1 MLKKKF
7 GMIVLMLITTVALT
21 LPVVRAAETDTDTSE
36 NQATSVEQTTTDTTV
51 SADDETSA
59 TSEEAINTESEETTS
74 ENTTTTDEETTTS
87 TEENFKQSDV
97 YLTGDN
103 ITIDYIVDG
112 NLFIF
117 ADTVTINSQIGG
129 DAFIFAN
136 TVTVGEQGYVFSNLF
151 TIANTVN
158 IQGVVYDLYTLS
170 NTVNITSYVYR
181 DIKVSTDTLNI
192 YGTVGR
198 NAFVNCNNMNFTQD
212 GTNET
217 EETTTLSSQG
227 MINGNL
233 EYSSKS
239 EITIPDG
246 TVTGEVKYNQI
257 KTTNTKAIQT
267 YLISLGTIIATAI
280 LIWLICLWLAPKFV
294 KKSNL
299 IDKKSI
305 LPEIGL
311 GIITPII
318 LVLVSFV
325 LILLSIT
332 SSFGLLL
339 LATSFILVGLSTSIF
354 IIAIN
359 NLVCNKLKIQK
370 TIGNFGMLIVTAA
383 VLWLIGLIPV
393 VGSIVGIIAVIIGLG
408 ILVYY
413 LIKKEKTDKDKKAKE
428 TK

>member
-7 GMIVLMLITTVALT
+7 GMIVLVLITVFALV
-21 LPVVRAAETDTDTSE
+21 LPVARAAETDTNAE
-36 NQATSVEQTTTDTTV
+36 VTTTNEEVTT
-51 SADDETSA
+51 
-59 TSEEAINTESEETTS
+59 
-74 ENTTTTDEETTTS
+74 
-87 TEENFKQSDV
+87 TEENFKQGDV
-97 YLTGDN
+97 YLTGDD

-136 TVTVGEQGYVFSNLF
+136 SVTVGNQGYIFSNLF
-151 TIANTVN
+151 TIAPTLN
-158 IQGVVYDLYTLS
+158 IQGVVYDLYALS
-170 NTVNITSYVYR
+170 DNVTITGYVYR
-181 DIKVSTDTLNI
+181 DIKVSANNLNI
-192 YGTVGR
+192 YGVIGR
-198 NAFVNCNNMNFTQD
+198 NAFVKTNDIKFTS
-212 GTNET
+212 ET
-217 EETTTLSSQG
+217 EVVDENTTASSQG

-233 EYSSKS
+233 QYTSKN
-239 EITIPDG
+239 EISIPEG
-246 TVTGEVKYNQI
+246 VVTGEVNYTQA
-257 KTTNTKAIQT
+257 TTNNNKSIQN

-294 KKSNL
+294 KKTNL

-311 GIITPII
+311 GIITPIVLI
-318 LVLVSFV
+318 LVSLV

-339 LATSFILVGLSTSIF
+339 LAISFILIGLSTSIF

-359 NLVCNKLKIQK
+359 NLICNKLKIQK

-393 VGSIVGIIAVIIGLG
+393 VGTIVGIIAIIIGLG

-413 LIKKEKTDKDKKAKE
+413 LIKKEKTNKDEKVKE

>member
-1 MLKKKF
+1 MLKKKI
-7 GMIVLMLITTVALT
+7 GMIVLVLITVFALV
-21 LPVVRAAETDTDTSE
+21 LPVARAAETDTNTSE
-36 NQATSVEQTTTDTTV
+36 NQV
-51 SADDETSA
+51 
-59 TSEEAINTESEETTS
+59 
-74 ENTTTTDEETTTS
+74 TS
-87 TEENFKQSDV
+87 TEEESNFKQCDV
-97 YLTGDN
+97 YLTGND
-103 ITIDYIVDG
+103 ITIDYIIDG
-112 NLFIF
+112 NLFVF

-158 IQGVVYDLYTLS
+158 IKGVVYDLYTLS
-170 NTVNITSYVYR
+170 NTVNITGYVYR

-246 TVTGEVKYNQI
+246 TVTGEI

-393 VGSIVGIIAVIIGLG
+393 VGSIVGIIAVLIGLG

-413 LIKKEKTDKDKKAKE
+413 LIKKEKPNKDEKAKE

>member
-7 GMIVLMLITTVALT
+7 GMIVLVLITVFALV
-21 LPVVRAAETDTDTSE
+21 LPVARAAETDTNAE
-36 NQATSVEQTTTDTTV
+36 VTTTN
-51 SADDETSA
+51 
-59 TSEEAINTESEETTS
+59 EEV
-74 ENTTTTDEETTTS
+74 TTTNEEVTT
-87 TEENFKQSDV
+87 TEENFKQGDV
-97 YLTGDN
+97 YLTGDD

-136 TVTVGEQGYVFSNLF
+136 SVTVGDQGYIFSNLF
-151 TIANTVN
+151 TIAPTLN
-158 IQGVVYDLYTLS
+158 IQGVVYDLYALS
-170 NTVNITSYVYR
+170 DNVTITGYVYR
-181 DIKVSTDTLNI
+181 DIKVSANNLNI
-192 YGTVGR
+192 YGVIGR
-198 NAFVNCNNMNFTQD
+198 NAFVKTNDIKFTS
-212 GTNET
+212 ET
-217 EETTTLSSQG
+217 EVVDENTTASSQG

-233 EYSSKS
+233 QYTSKN
-239 EITIPDG
+239 EISIPEG
-246 TVTGEVKYNQI
+246 VVTGEVNYTQA
-257 KTTNTKAIQT
+257 TTNNNKSIQN

-294 KKSNL
+294 KKTNL

-311 GIITPII
+311 GIITPIVLI
-318 LVLVSFV
+318 LVSLV
-325 LILLSIT
+325 LILLGIT

-339 LATSFILVGLSTSIF
+339 LAISFILIGLSTSIF

-359 NLVCNKLKIQK
+359 NLICNKLKIQK

-393 VGSIVGIIAVIIGLG
+393 VGTIVGIIAIIIGLG

-413 LIKKEKTDKDKKAKE
+413 LIKKEKTNKDEKVKE

>member
-7 GMIVLMLITTVALT
+7 GMIVLVLITVFALV
-21 LPVVRAAETDTDTSE
+21 LPVARAAETDT
-36 NQATSVEQTTTDTTV
+36 N
-51 SADDETSA
+51 
-59 TSEEAINTESEETTS
+59 TSEEIQATEETTQNT
-74 ENTTTTDEETTTS
+74 EEVTTTNEEVTT
-87 TEENFKQSDV
+87 TEENFKQGDV
-97 YLTGDN
+97 YLTGDD

-136 TVTVGEQGYVFSNLF
+136 SVTVGNQGYIFSNLF
-151 TIANTVN
+151 TIAPTLN
-158 IQGVVYDLYTLS
+158 IQGVVYDLYALS
-170 NTVNITSYVYR
+170 DNVTITGYVYR
-181 DIKVSTDTLNI
+181 DIKVSANNLNI
-192 YGTVGR
+192 YGVIGR
-198 NAFVNCNNMNFTQD
+198 NAFVKTNDIKFTS
-212 GTNET
+212 ET
-217 EETTTLSSQG
+217 EVVDENTTASSQG

-233 EYSSKS
+233 QYTSKN
-239 EITIPDG
+239 EISIPEG
-246 TVTGEVKYNQI
+246 VVTGEVNYTQA
-257 KTTNTKAIQT
+257 TTNNNKSIQN

-280 LIWLICLWLAPKFV
+280 LIWLLCLWLAPKFV
-294 KKSNL
+294 KKTNL

-311 GIITPII
+311 GIITPIVLI
-318 LVLVSFV
+318 LVSLV

-339 LATSFILVGLSTSIF
+339 LAISFILIGLSTSIF

-359 NLVCNKLKIQK
+359 NLICNKLKIQK

-393 VGSIVGIIAVIIGLG
+393 VGTIVGIIAIIIGLG

-413 LIKKEKTDKDKKAKE
+413 LIKKEKTNKDEKAKE

>member
-7 GMIVLMLITTVALT
+7 GMIVLVLITVFALV
-21 LPVVRAAETDTDTSE
+21 LPVARAAETDTNAE
-36 NQATSVEQTTTDTTV
+36 VTTTN
-51 SADDETSA
+51 
-59 TSEEAINTESEETTS
+59 EEV
-74 ENTTTTDEETTTS
+74 TTTNEEVTT
-87 TEENFKQSDV
+87 TEENFKQGDV
-97 YLTGDN
+97 YLTGDD

-136 TVTVGEQGYVFSNLF
+136 SVTVGDQGYIFSNLF
-151 TIANTVN
+151 TIAPTLN
-158 IQGVVYDLYTLS
+158 IQGVVYDLYALS
-170 NTVNITSYVYR
+170 DNVTITGYVYR
-181 DIKVSTDTLNI
+181 DIKVSANNLNI
-192 YGTVGR
+192 YGVIGR
-198 NAFVNCNNMNFTQD
+198 NAFVKTNDIKFTS
-212 GTNET
+212 ET
-217 EETTTLSSQG
+217 EVVDENTTASSQG

-233 EYSSKS
+233 QYTSKN
-239 EITIPDG
+239 EISIPEG
-246 TVTGEVKYNQI
+246 VVTGEVNYTQA
-257 KTTNTKAIQT
+257 TTNNNKSIQN

-294 KKSNL
+294 KKTNL

-311 GIITPII
+311 GIITPIVLI
-318 LVLVSFV
+318 LVSLV

-339 LATSFILVGLSTSIF
+339 LAISFILIGLSTSIF

-359 NLVCNKLKIQK
+359 NLICNKLKIQK

-393 VGSIVGIIAVIIGLG
+393 VGTIVGIIAIIIGLG

-413 LIKKEKTDKDKKAKE
+413 LIKKEKTNKDEKAKE

>member
-1 MLKKKF
+1 M
-7 GMIVLMLITTVALT
+7 
-21 LPVVRAAETDTDTSE
+21 
-36 NQATSVEQTTTDTTV
+36 
-51 SADDETSA
+51 
-59 TSEEAINTESEETTS
+59 
-74 ENTTTTDEETTTS
+74 
-87 TEENFKQSDV
+87 
-97 YLTGDN
+97 
-103 ITIDYIVDG
+103 
-112 NLFIF
+112 
-117 ADTVTINSQIGG
+117 
-129 DAFIFAN
+129 
-136 TVTVGEQGYVFSNLF
+136 
-151 TIANTVN
+151 
-158 IQGVVYDLYTLS
+158 YDLYTLS
-170 NTVNITSYVYR
+170 NTVNITGYVYR

-217 EETTTLSSQG
+217 EETTTLSSHG

-311 GIITPII
+311 GILTPIVLI
-318 LVLVSFV
+318 LVSIV
-325 LILLSIT
+325 LILLGIT

-339 LATSFILVGLSTSIF
+339 LAISFILIGLSTSIF

-359 NLVCNKLKIQK
+359 NLICNKLKIQK
-370 TIGNFGMLIVTAA
+370 NIGNFGMLIVTAA
-383 VLWLIGLIPV
+383 VLWLIGLIPY
-393 VGSIVGIIAVIIGLG
+393 VGRLIGIIAIIIGLG

-413 LIKKEKTDKDKKAKE
+413 LIKKEKSNKDEKVKE

>member
-1 MLKKKF
+1 MLKKKI
-7 GMIVLMLITTVALT
+7 GMIVLVLITVFALV
-21 LPVVRAAETDTDTSE
+21 LPVARAAETDTNTSE
-36 NQATSVEQTTTDTTV
+36 NQV
-51 SADDETSA
+51 
-59 TSEEAINTESEETTS
+59 
-74 ENTTTTDEETTTS
+74 TS
-87 TEENFKQSDV
+87 TEENTTNTNVSTENGNTTSEDVVTTEEPATSTESNFKQSDV
-97 YLTGDN
+97 YLTGDD
-103 ITIDYIVDG
+103 ITIDYIIDG
-112 NLFIF
+112 NLFVF

-129 DAFIFAN
+129 DAFILAN
-136 TVTVGEQGYVFSNLF
+136 TVTVGNQGYVFSNLF
-151 TIANTVN
+151 TVASTVN
-158 IQGVVYDLYTLS
+158 VQGVVYDLYALS
-170 NTVNITSYVYR
+170 NDVTITGYVYR
-181 DIKVSTDTLNI
+181 DIRVSVNNLNI

-198 NAFVNCNNMNFTQD
+198 NAYVTCNNMNFAQD

-227 MINGNL
+227 IINGNL
-233 EYSSKS
+233 EYSSRN
-239 EITIPDG
+239 EITVPDG

-257 KTTNTKAIQT
+257 KTTNTRTMQS

-280 LIWLICLWLAPKFV
+280 LVWLICLWLAPKFV

-311 GIITPII
+311 GILTPI
-318 LVLVSFV
+318 VLLIVSIV
-325 LILLSIT
+325 LILLGIT

-339 LATSFILVGLSTSIF
+339 VAISFILMGLSTSIF

-359 NLVCNKLKIQK
+359 NLICNKLKIQK
-370 TIGNFGMLIVTAA
+370 NIGNFGMLIVTAA

-393 VGSIVGIIAVIIGLG
+393 VGSIVGIIAIIIGLG

-413 LIKKEKTDKDKKAKE
+413 LIKKEKPNKDEKTKE

>member
-1 MLKKKF
+1 MLKKKI
-7 GMIVLMLITTVALT
+7 GMIVLVLITVFALV
-21 LPVVRAAETDTDTSE
+21 LPVARAAETDTETDTNTSE
-36 NQATSVEQTTTDTTV
+36 NQV
-51 SADDETSA
+51 
-59 TSEEAINTESEETTS
+59 
-74 ENTTTTDEETTTS
+74 TS
-87 TEENFKQSDV
+87 TEEESNFKQCDV
-97 YLTGDN
+97 YLTGND
-103 ITIDYIVDG
+103 ITIDYIIDG
-112 NLFIF
+112 NLFVF

-158 IQGVVYDLYTLS
+158 IKGVVYDLYTLS
-170 NTVNITSYVYR
+170 NTVNITGYVYR

-354 IIAIN
+354 ISAIN

-393 VGSIVGIIAVIIGLG
+393 VGSIVGIIAVLIGLG

-413 LIKKEKTDKDKKAKE
+413 LIKKEKPNKDEKAKE

>member
-7 GMIVLMLITTVALT
+7 GMIVLVLITVFALV
-21 LPVVRAAETDTDTSE
+21 LPVARAAETDTNAE
-36 NQATSVEQTTTDTTV
+36 VTTTN
-51 SADDETSA
+51 
-59 TSEEAINTESEETTS
+59 EEV
-74 ENTTTTDEETTTS
+74 TTTNEEVTT
-87 TEENFKQSDV
+87 TEENFKQGDV
-97 YLTGDN
+97 YLTGDD

-136 TVTVGEQGYVFSNLF
+136 SVTVGNQGYIFSNLF
-151 TIANTVN
+151 TIAPTLN
-158 IQGVVYDLYTLS
+158 IQGVVYDLYALS
-170 NTVNITSYVYR
+170 DNVTITGYVYR
-181 DIKVSTDTLNI
+181 DIKVSANNLNI
-192 YGTVGR
+192 YGVIGR
-198 NAFVNCNNMNFTQD
+198 NAFVKTNDIKFTS
-212 GTNET
+212 ET
-217 EETTTLSSQG
+217 EVVDENTTASSQG

-233 EYSSKS
+233 QYTSKN
-239 EITIPDG
+239 EISIPEG
-246 TVTGEVKYNQI
+246 VVTGEVNYTQA
-257 KTTNTKAIQT
+257 TTNNNKSIQN

-294 KKSNL
+294 KKTNL

-311 GIITPII
+311 GIITPIVLI
-318 LVLVSFV
+318 LVSLV

-339 LATSFILVGLSTSIF
+339 LAISFILIGLSTSIF

-359 NLVCNKLKIQK
+359 NLICNKLKIQK

-393 VGSIVGIIAVIIGLG
+393 VGTIVGIIAIIIGLG

-413 LIKKEKTDKDKKAKE
+413 LIKKEKTNKDEKVKE

>member
-7 GMIVLMLITTVALT
+7 GMIVLMLVTTVALT

-74 ENTTTTDEETTTS
+74 ENTTATNEESTTS

-112 NLFIF
+112 NLFVF
-117 ADTVTINSQIGG
+117 ADNVTINSQIGG

-151 TIANTVN
+151 TVANTVN
-158 IQGVVYDLYTLS
+158 IQGVVYDLYALS
-170 NTVNITSYVYR
+170 NTVNITGYVYR

-198 NAFVNCNNMNFTQD
+198 NAFVKCNNMNFTQD

-233 EYSSKS
+233 EYSSKN

-246 TVTGEVKYNQI
+246 SVTGEVKYSEI
-257 KTTNTKAIQT
+257 KTTNTRTMQS
-267 YLISLGTIIATAI
+267 YLTSLGTIIATAI
-280 LIWLICLWLAPKFV
+280 LIWLVCLWLAPKFV
-294 KKSNL
+294 KKENL

-339 LATSFILVGLSTSIF
+339 LATSFILIGLSTSIF

-383 VLWLIGLIPV
+383 ILWLIGLIPV
-393 VGSIVGIIAVIIGLG
+393 VGSIVGIIAMIIGLG

-413 LIKKEKTDKDKKAKE
+413 LIKKGKTEKDEKVKE

>member
-1 MLKKKF
+1 MLKKKI
-7 GMIVLMLITTVALT
+7 GMIVLVLITVFALV
-21 LPVVRAAETDTDTSE
+21 LPVARAAETDTETDTNTSE
-36 NQATSVEQTTTDTTV
+36 NQV
-51 SADDETSA
+51 
-59 TSEEAINTESEETTS
+59 
-74 ENTTTTDEETTTS
+74 TS
-87 TEENFKQSDV
+87 TEEESNFKQGDV
-97 YLTGDN
+97 YLTGDD
-103 ITIDYIVDG
+103 ITIDYIIDG
-112 NLFIF
+112 NLFVF

-129 DAFIFAN
+129 DAFILAN
-136 TVTVGEQGYVFSNLF
+136 TVTIGNQGYVFSNLF
-151 TIANTVN
+151 TVANTVN
-158 IQGVVYDLYTLS
+158 VQGVVYDLYALS
-170 NTVNITSYVYR
+170 NDVTITGYVYR
-181 DIKVSTDTLNI
+181 DIRVSGNNLNI

-198 NAFVNCNNMNFTQD
+198 NAYVTCNNMNFAQD

-233 EYSSKS
+233 EYSSKN

-257 KTTNTKAIQT
+257 KATNTRTMQS

-280 LIWLICLWLAPKFV
+280 LVWLICLWLAPKFV

-311 GIITPII
+311 GILTPI
-318 LVLVSFV
+318 VLLIVSIV
-325 LILLSIT
+325 LILLGIT

-339 LATSFILVGLSTSIF
+339 VAISFILMGLSTSIF

-359 NLVCNKLKIQK
+359 NLICNKLKIQK
-370 TIGNFGMLIVTAA
+370 NIGNFGMLIVTAA

-393 VGSIVGIIAVIIGLG
+393 VGSIVGIIAIIIGLG

-413 LIKKEKTDKDKKAKE
+413 LIKKEKPNKDEKTKE

>member
-7 GMIVLMLITTVALT
+7 GMIVLVLITVFALV
-21 LPVVRAAETDTDTSE
+21 LPVARAAETDTNAE
-36 NQATSVEQTTTDTTV
+36 VTTTNEEVTT
-51 SADDETSA
+51 
-59 TSEEAINTESEETTS
+59 
-74 ENTTTTDEETTTS
+74 
-87 TEENFKQSDV
+87 TEENFKQGDV
-97 YLTGDN
+97 YLTGDD

-136 TVTVGEQGYVFSNLF
+136 SVTVGDQGYIFSNLF
-151 TIANTVN
+151 TIAPTLN
-158 IQGVVYDLYTLS
+158 IQGVVYDLYALS
-170 NTVNITSYVYR
+170 DNVTITGYVYR
-181 DIKVSTDTLNI
+181 DIKVSANNLNI
-192 YGTVGR
+192 YGVIGR
-198 NAFVNCNNMNFTQD
+198 NAFVKTNDIKFTS
-212 GTNET
+212 ET
-217 EETTTLSSQG
+217 EVVDENTTASSQG

-233 EYSSKS
+233 QYTSKN
-239 EITIPDG
+239 EISIPEG
-246 TVTGEVKYNQI
+246 VVTGEVNYTQA
-257 KTTNTKAIQT
+257 TTNNNKSIQN

-294 KKSNL
+294 KKTNL

-311 GIITPII
+311 GIITPIVLI
-318 LVLVSFV
+318 LVSLV

-339 LATSFILVGLSTSIF
+339 LAISFILIGLSTSIF

-359 NLVCNKLKIQK
+359 NLICNKLKIQK

-393 VGSIVGIIAVIIGLG
+393 VGTIVGIIAIIIGLG

-413 LIKKEKTDKDKKAKE
+413 LIKKEKTNKDEKVKE